1 MSESK
6 SAVAAA
12 ERANVSQAAEA
23 SAATAS
29 AGVEGQAQGVRMKV
43 AAGIRSATTAFRPPP
58 LVLRC

>member
-12 ERANVSQAAEA
+12 ERATISQAAAE
-23 SAATAS
+23 ATAN

-43 AAGIRSATTAFRPPP
+43 AGVDQKRNYRIQAAS